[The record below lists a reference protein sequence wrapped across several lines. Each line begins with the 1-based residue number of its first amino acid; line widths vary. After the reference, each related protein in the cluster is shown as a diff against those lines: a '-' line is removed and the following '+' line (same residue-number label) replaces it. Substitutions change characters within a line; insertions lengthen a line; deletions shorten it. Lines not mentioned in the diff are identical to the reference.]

1 MRAGQPQP
9 GQCELPQKQQQ
20 VWLRGSRL
28 CAASHCTAPPP
39 PAPEP
44 EIPPPCPWPAACL
57 PTCIHLCWAGVG
69 ACHEPLQD
77 GGKARGCLRLLLRG
91 QREQA
96 GDQHASDR
104 WAGRLTGGQCVWLV
118 GRRRACIGR
127 QALACG
133 GWRRRAA
140 AVQRCAVLRCAV
152 LTPSPLPVGGW
163 LKCALARS
171 CWMTPRITCGAAAAA
186 AELQFLF
193 MRTGGHGRGR
203 RRARRGSGHTWQGS
217 VAAAAAAARHAA
229 HTRAWHCFSPG

>member
-1 MRAGQPQP
+1 MRVAPEAAAGVAAR
-9 GQCELPQKQQQ
+9 QQT
-20 VWLRGSRL
+20 VRCIAL
-28 CAASHCTAPPP
+28 HCTAP

-104 WAGRLTGGQCVWLV
+104 WAGRLTGGQCRVA
-118 GRRRACIGR
+118 GRAEEGVHR
-127 QALACG
+127 QASPRLG

-140 AVQRCAVLRCAV
+140 AVQRCAVLCCAV

-186 AELQFLF
+186 ELQFLF

-203 RRARRGSGHTWQGS
+203 RRARRGSGHTGQGS
-217 VAAAAAAARHAA
+217 VAAAAAARHAA